1 MHTITAPPITT
12 RKRLPSALAGNM
24 WQVFHECAQL
34 HPNAVAVSA
43 ISSTPSKPTSDSATS
58 HQLHG
63 HTWADYAVHA
73 TAVARRFQS
82 LHLRVGDGV
91 LFQTRRN
98 SVACTFV
105 NMGVLGAGG
114 VACHWRREP
123 HEVQYIW
130 NSMPFKWVVTD
141 TAADLSFYLALPGLE
156 GILVLTHNEVHIVWS
171 FVWLSHYLKFH
182 TISL

>member
-34 HPNAVAVSA
+34 HSNAVAVSA
-43 ISSTPSKPTSDSATS
+43 ISSTPSKPTSDSAPS

-73 TAVARRFQS
+73 TAWRAAFS
-82 LHLRVGDGV
+82 
-91 LFQTRRN
+91 
-98 SVACTFV
+98 TFV

-130 NSMPFKWVVTD
+130 NCMPFKWVVTD

-156 GILVLTHNEVHIVWS
+156 GILVLTHNE
-171 FVWLSHYLKFH
+171 
-182 TISL
+182 

>member
-34 HPNAVAVSA
+34 HSNAVAVSA
-43 ISSTPSKPTSDSATS
+43 ISSTPSKPTSDSAPS

-73 TAVARRFQS
+73 TAWRAAFS
-82 LHLRVGDGV
+82 PCIFASATACCSKPDAILLHVHM
-91 LFQTRRN
+91 
-98 SVACTFV
+98 SVVCTFV

-130 NSMPFKWVVTD
+130 NCMPFKWVVTD

-156 GILVLTHNEVHIVWS
+156 GILVLTHNE
-171 FVWLSHYLKFH
+171 
-182 TISL
+182 